1 MGDPSTLAAPL
12 SPRALAAAQHV
23 TAIEAELVQL
33 RAEVAPTLERIATL
47 ERSLEAVEL
56 AAHPKQAALL
66 DIGNPLPPVSPLREP
81 SMMAET
87 LLRRAVAL
95 AAEGEV
101 GMPRLVIAR
110 DSMHRGE
117 LKCAHALAAGVRP
130 LLVEESCT
138 KAAKVYRLTAD
149 GETVARALPVKTE
162 AT

>member
-1 MGDPSTLAAPL
+1 MVEPIAAPL

-33 RAEVAPTLERIATL
+33 RAEVAPTLDRIAAL

-66 DIGNPLPPVSPLREP
+66 DIGNPLPPVPPLREP
-81 SMMAET
+81 SRMAEE

-110 DSMHRGE
+110 DAVSRGE
-117 LKCAHALAAGVRP
+117 LKCAHALAAGARP
-130 LLVEESCT
+130 LLVEESRT
-138 KAAKVYRLTAD
+138 KAAVVYRLTAD
-149 GETVARALPVKTE
+149 GETVARALPAKGGE
-162 AT
+162 GA